1 MLRILHFIFATLGI
15 FFAAYG
21 LITKDFQFQSYM
33 MLCLGLVFLVMSIKD
48 FKKGRKAYGWLLL
61 VTSLFP
67 LFVIIHGFLS
77 S

>member
-1 MLRILHFIFATLGI
+1 
-15 FFAAYG
+15 
-21 LITKDFQFQSYM
+21 